1 MAEIREAAGE
11 GDAGDRWICIRRGE
25 HFAVTRTDSGKGN
38 RDKGGHNCWAQF
50 AREIG
55 DGSSEFPLAFSQSAR
70 YCRTPRRR

>member
-1 MAEIREAAGE
+1 MTAITTVRFGHSSRESG
-11 GDAGDRWICIRRGE
+11 IRRGE

-55 DGSSEFPLAFSQSAR
+55 DGSSEFRWIRRWASAFS
-70 YCRTPRRR
+70 